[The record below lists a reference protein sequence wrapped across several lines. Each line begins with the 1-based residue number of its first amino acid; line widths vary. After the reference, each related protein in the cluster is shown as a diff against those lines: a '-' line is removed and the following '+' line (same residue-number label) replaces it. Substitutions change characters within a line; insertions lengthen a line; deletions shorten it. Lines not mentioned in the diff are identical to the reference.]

1 MEFDFHRFSR
11 IAALAYRA
19 GNPYTLEQCL
29 EVFRCY
35 FQTYEDYMGHPHPP
49 IRRVQIARIM
59 EEMPYIIE
67 EDKGGSIEDIDLELY
82 PLLIKLHFK
91 TEYRNCDYNINHFFS
106 GRIRELRVYEAEKGY
121 E

>member
-35 FQTYEDYMGHPHPP
+35 FQTY
-49 IRRVQIARIM
+49 
-59 EEMPYIIE
+59 
-67 EDKGGSIEDIDLELY
+67 
-82 PLLIKLHFK
+82 
-91 TEYRNCDYNINHFFS
+91 
-106 GRIRELRVYEAEKGY
+106 
-121 E
+121 

>member
-35 FQTYEDYMGHPHPP
+35 FQTYEDYMGRPHPP
-49 IRRVQIARIM
+49 IRRVQIAR
-59 EEMPYIIE
+59 
-67 EDKGGSIEDIDLELY
+67 
-82 PLLIKLHFK
+82 
-91 TEYRNCDYNINHFFS
+91 INHFFS